1 MILKEVQLRNIRSYV
16 ELGPF
21 QFPEGTLLFYGG
33 VGSGKSSL
41 LYAIEFAL
49 FGLGELKGPDL
60 LRNGATEGNI
70 SLTFEEDGKE
80 YIVHRK
86 LRRRKDTFQTEG
98 AISED
103 GERHP
108 YDSVTEMKSRVLDI
122 LKLNEK
128 PQPGTSS
135 VIYRYGIFTPQEE
148 IKKIM
153 EASPESRLETL
164 RRAFRL
170 EKYVTARDN
179 AQALSNQLEK
189 VEIKVLEKQAKG
201 LDEKRSQRD
210 SFTKQIE
217 INNNELVRLRNEL
230 GEIDIALNTL
240 RDKEKKLEEDQKKI
254 HEYQVKIPLI
264 KKQCEQDTQLAD
276 RLTAELTKLE
286 QGKSRFIDELK
297 QLQALPKP
305 TDKSEEQLKAELKQ
319 LEEKLKV
326 LAAQR
331 GANEKSLQNY
341 EMLIDTRVCPTCERP
356 IEDPSVYSE
365 KLKKMRQEVDESSKK
380 EKEMEGKKRS
390 FESLLQD
397 LRQYYGKIQNLP
409 RLQKEFEDKTKD
421 IDKKTEEIQ
430 QVKIRLSGSQQ
441 ELSQLEELVKANE
454 ELLKAFN
461 QTEREINEKLDL
473 RSGKDKEIA
482 LLKQKNSSLEDD
494 RKRLEDEIREGETA
508 LSRIGI
514 YREVIK
520 YLEQYF
526 IPTIGRIERMV
537 LQKIHEDF
545 NNAFQ
550 DYFSMIIGFTEIEA
564 YIDEDFSL
572 VVRQGGYE
580 MPYRSLSG
588 GERTSLALA
597 YRLALNHL
605 IRKLSKLERGLLI
618 LDEPT
623 EGLSYAQVLNL
634 REVFDDLNCEQIIL
648 VSHESQFL
656 GFSDRVF
663 RVDKVNHTST
673 ISAS

>member
-1 MILKEVQLRNIRSYV
+1 MILKKVQLRNIRSYV
-16 ELGPF
+16 ELEPF
-21 QFPEGTLLFYGG
+21 QFPEGSLLFYGG

-49 FGLGELKGPDL
+49 FGLGELKGQDL
-60 LRNGATEGNI
+60 LRNGATEGEV
-70 SLTFEEDGKE
+70 SLAFEEDGKE

-86 LRRRKDTFQTEG
+86 LCRRGINVSQAEG
-98 AISED
+98 AISEN
-103 GERHP
+103 GELHS
-108 YDSVTEMKSRVLDI
+108 YSVTEMKLRVLEL

-148 IKKIM
+148 IKRIM

-170 EKYVTARDN
+170 EKYVTVRDN

-189 VEIKVLEKQAKG
+189 VEIKVLEKKAEG
-201 LDEKRSQRD
+201 LDEKKGQRD
-210 SFTKQIE
+210 PLAKQIE
-217 INNNELVRLRNEL
+217 ENNNTLVRLRNEF
-230 GEIDIALNTL
+230 GEIGAALDTL
-240 RDKEKKLEEDQKKI
+240 REKKKKLEEDQKKI
-254 HEYQVKIPLI
+254 HEYQAKIPLI
-264 KKQCEQDTQLAD
+264 KKQYEQDKQLVD
-276 RLTAELTKLE
+276 RLKEELTKLE
-286 QGKSRFIDELK
+286 QEKSKFIDELK
-297 QLQALPKP
+297 QLQSLPKP

-319 LEEKLKV
+319 LEEKLKA

-341 EMLIDTRVCPTCERP
+341 EMLIDKRVCPTCERS
-356 IEDPSVYSE
+356 IEDPSVYRE
-365 KLKKMRQEVDESSKK
+365 KLEKMRQEVDASFKN
-380 EKEMEGKKRS
+380 EKEMEGEKHS

-397 LRQYYGKIQNLP
+397 FRQYYGKIQNLP
-409 RLQKEFEDKTKD
+409 RLQKEIEDKTND
-421 IDKKTEEIQ
+421 ITKKTNEIQ
-430 QVKIRLSGSQQ
+430 QVKSRLSESQK
-441 ELSQLEELVKANE
+441 ELTQLEELVKANE

-461 QTEREINEKLDL
+461 QTEQEIKEKSDL
-473 RSGKDKEIA
+473 RSDKKMEIA
-482 LLKQKNSSLEDD
+482 LLEQRNRNLEDNS
-494 RKRLEDEIREGETA
+494 RRLDGEIGEGEAA

-514 YREVIK
+514 YREVMK

-526 IPTIGRIERMV
+526 IPTVGRIERTV
-537 LQKIHEDF
+537 LQKIHEGF
-545 NNAFQ
+545 NDAFQ
-550 DYFSMIIGFTEIEA
+550 KYFSMIIGFTEIEA

-597 YRLALNHL
+597 YRLALNDL

-634 REVFDDLNCEQIIL
+634 REVFDDLNCDQIIL

-656 GFSDRVF
+656 GFSDKVF
-663 RVDKVNHTST
+663 RIDKVNHAST
-673 ISAS
+673 ISPF